1 MYIYICVCVCVG
13 ACVRA
18 CVRAGGRVR
27 VCECVRVCVC
37 VCVRVCVC
45 VCLCVFECVCVC
57 VVLLCVFVCVRACLL
72 GAVGGWGMEYELAC
86 TRRPSARYNI
96 APSTK
101 TKALQLSFKGTE
113 RRRGRGEYVVEAEAV
128 LCRRP
133 LPRRQLCAVI
143 EQAGKSTSV

>member
-1 MYIYICVCVCVG
+1 MGGVWNTSLRAGYGI
-13 ACVRA
+13 RA
-18 CVRAGGRVR
+18 CVQGMEYELACRVWNT
-27 VCECVRVCVC
+27 CVQ
-37 VCVRVCVC
+37 
-45 VCLCVFECVCVC
+45 
-57 VVLLCVFVCVRACLL
+57 
-72 GAVGGWGMEYELAC
+72 GMEYELAC

-133 LPRRQLCAVI
+133 LPRRQLCAVV